1 MVIKTRSTRSSRRNT
16 SPATLVKDDETT
28 VIKNDERSTS
38 PVPGLFR
45 SDSPESPIPSLTR
58 ASTIMSS
65 ATLSSFEYSMPP
77 DDVTAEEES
86 TSSDDDKSTLSS
98 VSSRF
103 ATLRQNKAFKWI
115 CGAAMKFI
123 IISLFIRMQQRGTDK
138 QQKKSSADDDKL
150 LEKLHDLSLPSTHDE
165 LSKVNDELAGLDP
178 KDILQWAHHQLHASP
193 EFDDED
199 SHPLVQATSFGPT
212 GLVILDHLSE
222 YNLLETIP
230 VITMDTLHLFK
241 ESYTFYDTVES
252 TYKEKSIDLTITKPL
267 DMIEEPL
274 LTKEEFNDA
283 YSSTL
288 WKTDPH
294 LYTRVT
300 KLEPMQQKL
309 EEWKTAMWITGR
321 RRSQGGERGKLD
333 VLEFEPYPQEEGS
346 NTKKNSSPFHSSKG
360 RWKLNPLAYWSYD
373 QVWSYI
379 RNNNVPYNP
388 LYDQGYTSIG
398 DEMTTSKPVVSDEGG
413 NIDPAQLERS
423 GRFALFGASNKE
435 CGLHVD
441 LDLDPADMKL
451 PDDDSDEEKEE
462 VEDAENVTCDIEKA
476 RQGECASD

>member
-1 MVIKTRSTRSSRRNT
+1 
-16 SPATLVKDDETT
+16 
-28 VIKNDERSTS
+28 
-38 PVPGLFR
+38 
-45 SDSPESPIPSLTR
+45 
-58 ASTIMSS
+58 
-65 ATLSSFEYSMPP
+65 
-77 DDVTAEEES
+77 
-86 TSSDDDKSTLSS
+86 
-98 VSSRF
+98 
-103 ATLRQNKAFKWI
+103 
-115 CGAAMKFI
+115 
-123 IISLFIRMQQRGTDK
+123 MQQRGTDK

-178 KDILQWAHHQLHASP
+178 KDILQWAHHQLHDSP

-333 VLEFEPYPQEEGS
+333 VLEFER
-346 NTKKNSSPFHSSKG
+346 

-398 DEMTTSKPVVSDEGG
+398 DEMTTSKPVVSD
-413 NIDPAQLERS
+413 ERS